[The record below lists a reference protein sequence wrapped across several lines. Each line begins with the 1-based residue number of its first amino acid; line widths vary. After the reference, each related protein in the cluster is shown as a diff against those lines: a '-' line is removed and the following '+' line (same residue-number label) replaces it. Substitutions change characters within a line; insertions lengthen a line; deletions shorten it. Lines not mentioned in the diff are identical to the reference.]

1 MQINRLRD
9 SGWELVTIHLQSRL
23 KQQLS
28 TLNRIIS
35 ARMKRMTSQYPAKR
49 EEKSIHHSVSGNGIN
64 GILGTGGHKSTGRR
78 KQGGEKQL
86 IDLYQKDT
94 DPSHYVITP
103 LLKRKQN

>member
-1 MQINRLRD
+1 
-9 SGWELVTIHLQSRL
+9 
-23 KQQLS
+23 
-28 TLNRIIS
+28 
-35 ARMKRMTSQYPAKR
+35 MTSQDPAKR
-49 EEKSIHHSVSGNGIN
+49 EEKSIHRSVFGNGIN

-94 DPSHYVITP
+94 DPSHYGITP